1 LGTPLIKGSYSKQ
14 RPKVKHFLG
23 TQHIYMAS
31 SETTRV
37 RDQILALLLVRP
49 QTLEINRQ
57 IEFLERDLARL
68 LEVQQQQQQQ
78 QQAPAGR

>member
-1 LGTPLIKGSYSKQ
+1 
-14 RPKVKHFLG
+14 
-23 TQHIYMAS
+23 MAS

-49 QTLEINRQ
+49 QTLEIKRQ

-68 LEVQQQQQQQ
+68 EVQQQQ
-78 QQAPAGR
+78 QQAPAGKK